1 MSSTE
6 SAFPTSSLF
15 LAGLS
20 SQLQSKAMKKM
31 DANGDGHV
39 EQTEFQ
45 SALEKAAGKLGVELD
60 ADEAA
65 QMFAGFDADADGHL
79 SGSEVGSVVSGLLS
93 SLGNLQ
99 NFMQSRSDGFDANTF
114 ASRDLD
120 GDGVLSLAEFTG
132 AAANT
137 VTTTTI
143 TQIVETT
150 VTSPGSGTSG
160 GVTTTT
166 PSTTA
171 SGSVIDEGTGA
182 IEQLAATDTTAPNTT
197 GTTSLDS
204 LMASLDTNADGQISG
219 DELTAFV
226 NQITT
231 VVQHYND
238 TALAKA
244 DTEASADGG
253 TSQA

>member
-6 SAFPTSSLF
+6 SAFSTSSLF

-60 ADEAA
+60 EDEAA

-150 VTSPGSGTSG
+150 VTSPSGTSG

-166 PSTTA
+166 P